1 MAFSVVPARQVLAG
15 ILKLMSIFLAGA
27 GPDPLGF
34 PDVFD
39 QFADAVR
46 RHAAP
51 GRAVRIAVAVHH
63 RGGSPEELI
72 ETCSAPLQA
81 RLDCGIVAIP
91 LRGDKPADPAA
102 FDGVDGV
109 VVGGGLTPAYW
120 EGLLPAAAA
129 ILRLVAAGSPYLGF
143 SAGAMVA
150 PNRALIGGHRING
163 VDVCGEE
170 CSEGLEAVEIRQGL
184 GLVPFAVDVH
194 AAQAGT
200 VSRAVGA
207 VAAGQVDWAVAID
220 ENTAVVLEPAGANG
234 YRVIGSGN
242 AWDIRNA
249 GGGTVVSI
257 RAGA

>member
-1 MAFSVVPARQVLAG
+1 
-15 ILKLMSIFLAGA
+15 MSIFLAGA

-34 PDVFD
+34 PAVFD
-39 QFADAVR
+39 QFADAIS

-51 GRAVRIAVAVHH
+51 GRAARIAVAVHH
-63 RGGSPEELI
+63 RGGSLEELM
-72 ETCSAPLQA
+72 EPCSAPLQA
-81 RLDCGIVAIP
+81 RLGCGIVAIP
-91 LRGDKPADPAA
+91 LGGGTPADPAA

-120 EGLLPAAAA
+120 EGLRPAAAA
-129 ILRLVAAGSPYLGF
+129 LSRLVAAGSPYLGF

-150 PNRALIGGHRING
+150 PRRALIGGYQING

-170 CSEGLEAVEIRQGL
+170 CSEGLEAVEVRAGL
-184 GLVPFAVDVH
+184 GVVPFAVDVH

-207 VAAGQVDWAVAID
+207 VAAGRVEWAVAID
-220 ENTAVVLEPAGANG
+220 EDTAVVLEPGGADG

-242 AWDIRNA
+242 AWDIRKAANGA
-249 GGGTVVSI
+249 VVSI
-257 RAGA
+257 RAGT